1 MFSFLLCLD
10 GQMLPVFSF
19 LLLCQICLIDVVL
32 RLLSSVCSLAYLSTQ
47 PMCFG
52 LLVYVFP
59 SMKLITYQKKKN
71 VVLIAVQ
78 VCKVLNQALNV
89 DQTKET

>member
-1 MFSFLLCLD
+1 MLL
-10 GQMLPVFSF
+10 VFSF

-32 RLLSSVCSLAYLSTQ
+32 ILLSSVCSLAYLSTQ

-52 LLVYVFP
+52 LLVYVFL
-59 SMKLITYQKKKN
+59 SMKLITYQKKK

>member
-1 MFSFLLCLD
+1 MLL
-10 GQMLPVFSF
+10 VFSF

-32 RLLSSVCSLAYLSTQ
+32 ILLSSVCSLAYLSTQ

-52 LLVYVFP
+52 LLVYAFL
-59 SMKLITYQKKKN
+59 SMKLITYQKKKKK

>member
-1 MFSFLLCLD
+1 MLL
-10 GQMLPVFSF
+10 VFSF

-32 RLLSSVCSLAYLSTQ
+32 ILLSSVCSLAYLSTQ

-52 LLVYVFP
+52 LLVYVFL
-59 SMKLITYQKKKN
+59 SMKLITYQKKKKK